1 MPSEPGASAP
11 AGDPQRDGSAARGP
25 LAGVR
30 VLDFSTRLPGPLAS
44 LILADAGAD
53 VIKIERPD
61 GGDEAR
67 AQEPRFGGDG
77 AVFALLNRGKRSV
90 AIDLKAPGALRRLVP
105 LIASADVLIEQFRPG
120 VMDRLGLGYE
130 SVRELN
136 PGLIYCAIS
145 SYGSVGPLSD
155 APGHD
160 LNYLAESGLLALT
173 AGAGGAPVIP
183 PGLAADVAGGSY
195 PAVMNIVLALRLR
208 DRSGAGC
215 KLDVA
220 MCDNL
225 FALMPWALAQGW
237 ATGQWPRPGDERLTG
252 GSPRYQVYRASDDRF
267 IACSPLEDRFWTEFC
282 DAIGLSGEYRDG
294 RKDRDDT
301 RREIARI
308 IAGQPAEHWMS
319 LFSSLQLPC
328 SIVRTLQE
336 ATDSPHFRSRGV
348 FDARVERDGAGMCA
362 LPLPLGDPVRATRG
376 TATWP
381 RLGEHNAL
389 LSESEAVPGS

>member
-1 MPSEPGASAP
+1 M
-11 AGDPQRDGSAARGP
+11 AGGP

-53 VIKIERPD
+53 VIKIERSD

-67 AQEPRFGGDG
+67 AQEPRFGGDS

-90 AIDLKAPGALRRLVP
+90 AIDLKAPGAVGRLVP

-136 PGLIYCAIS
+136 PRLIYCAIS
-145 SYGSVGPLSD
+145 GYGSVGPLSD
-155 APGHD
+155 AAGHD

-173 AGAGGAPVIP
+173 ADAGGAPTLP

-208 DRSGAGC
+208 DRTGAGC
-215 KLDVA
+215 KLDIA
-220 MCDNL
+220 MGDNL

-252 GSPRYQVYRASDDRF
+252 GSPRYQVYRASDDRYL
-267 IACSPLEDRFWTEFC
+267 ACSPLEDRFWTGFC
-282 DAIGLSGEYRDG
+282 DAIGLSGEYREG
-294 RKDRDDT
+294 RKDRDDI

-308 IAGQPAEHWMS
+308 IAGQPSEHWMS
-319 LFSSLQLPC
+319 LFSRLKLPC

-348 FDARVERDGAGMCA
+348 FDARVERDGTGMCA

-376 TATWP
+376 TAAWP
-381 RLGEHNAL
+381 RLGEHNDL
-389 LSESEAVPGS
+389 LPGSVAAPET